1 MRRLLLTLYIIY
13 SSINLFS
20 QNLKYLDY
28 YISPNGDTIFS
39 DNLSEIRVFDFN
51 NNDEIKYYLLL
62 KRKVKKVFPY
72 ALKAKEILIEIE
84 KSSAQ
89 INKKRKRR
97 KFIRKKVNEIK
108 KEYEESLKKLT
119 MSEGKILVKLI
130 YRETSLST
138 YSIVKSYRG
147 RFNAFFW
154 QTMAKLWNNDLKTIY
169 DPINIREDFFIENII
184 SEEKLDLQKSL

>member
-1 MRRLLLTLYIIY
+1 MRESLLVFYLICISL
-13 SSINLFS
+13 SVFS

-28 YISPNGDTIFS
+28 DVLSNGDTIFS
-39 DNLSEIRVFDFN
+39 DDLNEILVFDFN
-51 NNDEIKYYLLL
+51 NDDEKKYYLLL

-72 ALKAKEILIEIE
+72 ALKAKEILREIE
-84 KSSAQ
+84 DSSLQ
-89 INKKRKRR
+89 IKRKRKRR

-108 KEYEESLKKLT
+108 KNYEESLKKLT

-130 YRETSLST
+130 YRETSLTT
-138 YSIVKSYRG
+138 YNIVKSYRG

-169 DPINIREDFFIENII
+169 DPSGVREDYLIENII
-184 SEEKLDLQKSL
+184 NEEKLYLQKSF

>member
-1 MRRLLLTLYIIY
+1 MRESLLVFYLICISL
-13 SSINLFS
+13 SVFS

-28 YISPNGDTIFS
+28 DILSNGDTIFS
-39 DNLSEIRVFDFN
+39 DDLNEILVFDFN
-51 NNDEIKYYLLL
+51 NDDEKRYYILL

-72 ALKAKEILIEIE
+72 ALKAKEILSEIE
-84 KSSAQ
+84 DSSLQ
-89 INKKRKRR
+89 IKRKRKRR

-108 KEYEESLKKLT
+108 KNYEESLKKLT

-130 YRETSLST
+130 YRETSLTT
-138 YSIVKSYRG
+138 YNIVKSYRG

-169 DPINIREDFFIENII
+169 DPSAVREDYLIENII
-184 SEEKLDLQKSL
+184 NEEKLYLQKSL

>member
-28 YISPNGDTIFS
+28 DISSYGDTILS

-84 KSSAQ
+84 KSSVQ
-89 INKKRKRR
+89 INRKRKRR

-108 KEYEESLKKLT
+108 KEHEESLKKLT

>member
-1 MRRLLLTLYIIY
+1 VRRLLLTLYIIY
-13 SSINLFS
+13 SSINLFP

-28 YISPNGDTIFS
+28 DISSNGDTIFS

-89 INKKRKRR
+89 INRKRKRR

-108 KEYEESLKKLT
+108 NEYEKSLKKLT

>member
-1 MRRLLLTLYIIY
+1 VRRLLLALYIIY

-28 YISPNGDTIFS
+28 DISSYGDTILS

-84 KSSAQ
+84 KSSVQ
-89 INKKRKRR
+89 INRKRKRR

-108 KEYEESLKKLT
+108 KEHEESLKKLT

>member
-13 SSINLFS
+13 SSINLFP

-28 YISPNGDTIFS
+28 DISSNGDTIFS

-89 INKKRKRR
+89 INRKRKRR

-108 KEYEESLKKLT
+108 NEYEKSLKKLT

>member
-1 MRRLLLTLYIIY
+1 MRESLLVFCLICTSL
-13 SSINLFS
+13 SVFS

-28 YISPNGDTIFS
+28 DILSNGDTIFS
-39 DNLSEIRVFDFN
+39 DDLNEILVFDFN
-51 NNDEIKYYLLL
+51 NDDEKRYYILL

-72 ALKAKEILIEIE
+72 ALKAKEILSEIE
-84 KSSAQ
+84 DSSLQ
-89 INKKRKRR
+89 IKRKRKRR

-108 KEYEESLKKLT
+108 KNYEESLKKLT

-130 YRETSLST
+130 YRETSLTT
-138 YSIVKSYRG
+138 YNIVKSYRG

-169 DPINIREDFFIENII
+169 DPSAVREDYLIENII
-184 SEEKLDLQKSL
+184 NEEKLYLQKSL

>member
-1 MRRLLLTLYIIY
+1 MRESLLVFYLICISL
-13 SSINLFS
+13 SVFS

-28 YISPNGDTIFS
+28 DILSNGDTIFS
-39 DNLSEIRVFDFN
+39 DDLNEILVFDFN
-51 NNDEIKYYLLL
+51 NDDEKRYYILL

-72 ALKAKEILIEIE
+72 ALKAKEILSEIE
-84 KSSAQ
+84 DSSLQ
-89 INKKRKRR
+89 IKRKRKRR

-108 KEYEESLKKLT
+108 KSYEESLKKLT

-130 YRETSLST
+130 YRETSLT
-138 YSIVKSYRG
+138 TFNIVKSYRG

-169 DPINIREDFFIENII
+169 DPSAVREDYLIENII
-184 SEEKLDLQKSL
+184 NEEKLYLQKSL

>member
-1 MRRLLLTLYIIY
+1 MRESLLVFCLICISL
-13 SSINLFS
+13 SVSP

-28 YISPNGDTIFS
+28 DVLSNGDTIFS
-39 DNLSEIRVFDFN
+39 DDLNEILVFDFN
-51 NNDEIKYYLLL
+51 NDDEKRYYILL

-72 ALKAKEILIEIE
+72 ALKAKEILSEIE
-84 KSSAQ
+84 DSSLQ
-89 INKKRKRR
+89 IKRKRKRR

-108 KEYEESLKKLT
+108 KNYEESLKKLT

-130 YRETSLST
+130 YRETSLTT
-138 YSIVKSYRG
+138 YNIVKSYRG

-169 DPINIREDFFIENII
+169 DPSAVREDYLIENII
-184 SEEKLDLQKSL
+184 NEEKLYLQKSL

>member
-1 MRRLLLTLYIIY
+1 MRQLLLTLYLIY
-13 SSINLFS
+13 SSIFLFS
-20 QNLKYLDY
+20 QNIKYLDY
-28 YISPNGDTIFS
+28 DVLLNGDTIFS

-51 NNDEIKYYLLL
+51 TNDEIKYYLLL

-84 KSSAQ
+84 KSSIQ
-89 INKKRKRR
+89 IKRKRKRR

-130 YRETSLST
+130 NRETSLST

-154 QTMAKLWNNDLKTIY
+154 QTMAKLWKNDLKTIY

>member
-1 MRRLLLTLYIIY
+1 MRESLLVFCLICISL
-13 SSINLFS
+13 SVFS

-28 YISPNGDTIFS
+28 DILSNGDTIFS
-39 DNLSEIRVFDFN
+39 DDLNEILVFDFN
-51 NNDEIKYYLLL
+51 NDDEKRYYILL

-72 ALKAKEILIEIE
+72 ALKAKEILSEIE
-84 KSSAQ
+84 DSSLQ
-89 INKKRKRR
+89 IKRKRKRR

-108 KEYEESLKKLT
+108 KSYEESLKKLT

-130 YRETSLST
+130 YRETSLTT
-138 YSIVKSYRG
+138 YNIVKSYRG

-169 DPINIREDFFIENII
+169 DPSAVREDYLIENII
-184 SEEKLDLQKSL
+184 NEEKLYLQKSL

>member
-1 MRRLLLTLYIIY
+1 MRESLLVFYLICISL
-13 SSINLFS
+13 SVFS

-28 YISPNGDTIFS
+28 DILSNGDTIFS
-39 DNLSEIRVFDFN
+39 DDLNEILVFDFN
-51 NNDEIKYYLLL
+51 NDDEKRYYILL

-72 ALKAKEILIEIE
+72 ALKAKEILREIE
-84 KSSAQ
+84 DSSLQ
-89 INKKRKRR
+89 IKRKRKRR

-108 KEYEESLKKLT
+108 KNYEESLKKLT

-130 YRETSLST
+130 YRETSLTT
-138 YSIVKSYRG
+138 YNIVKSYRG

-169 DPINIREDFFIENII
+169 DPSAVREDYLIENII
-184 SEEKLDLQKSL
+184 NEEKLYLQKSL

>member
-28 YISPNGDTIFS
+28 DISSYGDTILS

-72 ALKAKEILIEIE
+72 ALKAKEILIEIK
-84 KSSAQ
+84 KSSVQ
-89 INKKRKRR
+89 INRKRKRR

-108 KEYEESLKKLT
+108 KEHEESLKKLT

>member
-1 MRRLLLTLYIIY
+1 MRESLLVFCLICTSL
-13 SSINLFS
+13 SVFS

-28 YISPNGDTIFS
+28 DILSNGDTIFS
-39 DNLSEIRVFDFN
+39 DDLNEILVFDFN
-51 NNDEIKYYLLL
+51 NDDEKRYYILL

-72 ALKAKEILIEIE
+72 ALKAKEILSEIE
-84 KSSAQ
+84 DSSLQ
-89 INKKRKRR
+89 IKRKRKRR

-108 KEYEESLKKLT
+108 KNYEESLKKLT

-130 YRETSLST
+130 YRETSLTT
-138 YSIVKSYRG
+138 YNIVKSYRG

-169 DPINIREDFFIENII
+169 DPSAVREDYLIENII
-184 SEEKLDLQKSL
+184 NEEKLYLQKSF

>member
-1 MRRLLLTLYIIY
+1 VRRLLLTLYIIY

-28 YISPNGDTIFS
+28 DISPNGDTIFS

-97 KFIRKKVNEIK
+97 KFIRKKVNKIK